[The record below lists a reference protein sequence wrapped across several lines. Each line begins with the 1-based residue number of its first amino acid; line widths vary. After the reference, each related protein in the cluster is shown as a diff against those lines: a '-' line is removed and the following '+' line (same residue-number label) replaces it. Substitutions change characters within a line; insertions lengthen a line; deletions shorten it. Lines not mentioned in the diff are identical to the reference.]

1 MPLPDERA
9 TDQLGATLAT
19 RLRIGDVVGL
29 KGELGA
35 GKTTLARAIL
45 RAAAEDARL
54 IVPSP
59 TFTLVEVYETPRGS
73 FWHFDLYRLETP
85 EQVFELGWEEA
96 LAGGISII
104 EWPERLGPLLP
115 KHLSVTLE
123 VDSDGRRALL
133 DV

>member
-1 MPLPDERA
+1 MSLPDERA

-19 RLRIGDVVGL
+19 RLRIGDIIGL

-96 LAGGISII
+96 LAEGISII

-123 VDSDGRRALL
+123 VDGDGRRALL
-133 DV
+133 EV